1 MLFEYYLTVIFMKK
15 TIACLL
21 AAFAVIIFPLQC
33 FAEPEVAEKNDTI
46 EDYAKSSILM
56 CADTGDIIY
65 EKNAYEH
72 LSPASVTK
80 IMSILLVLEA
90 IDSGKISLEDEVPA
104 GENSVKMGGSQIWLE
119 LGEKMTVNELF
130 KAVVVAS
137 ANDACTALGEYIA
150 GSSQAFVKLMNE
162 KAQSLG
168 LENTCFENCT
178 GLDDTIK
185 NHYSCAY
192 DLAVIAR
199 EVLKHDLIYNY
210 STIWLDYLRN
220 GKTEL
225 NNTNKLVNKYDGITG
240 LKTGTTSKAGFCVCA
255 TAEREDMNLI
265 AVVLGADTS
274 EHRFQTASN
283 LLDFGFAEYA
293 VVAPQIDEA
302 QITPVKIK
310 NGKVKS
316 VVPIYNQTDKL
327 LVKKGDINIIYTYE
341 IEDSVS
347 APVENGAELGEI
359 SIKNG
364 DDVIKTITLV
374 SPKAIEKISF
384 NYLNRNVTEYL
395 AKTVDYRRILM

>member
-1 MLFEYYLTVIFMKK
+1 MLFEYDLTVIFMKK

-33 FAEPEVAEKNDTI
+33 FADPEVAEKNDTI

-178 GLDDTIK
+178 GLDDTIQ

-327 LVKKGDINIIYTYE
+327 LVKKGEFNITYAYE

-359 SIKNG
+359 SIKSG

-384 NYLNRNVTEYL
+384 NYILIEMLRN
-395 AKTVDYRRILM
+395 I

>member
-1 MLFEYYLTVIFMKK
+1 MLFEYDLTVIFMKK
-15 TIACLL
+15 IIACLL

-33 FAEPEVAEKNDTI
+33 FADPEVAEKNDTI

-327 LVKKGDINIIYTYE
+327 LVKKGEINITYAYE

-359 SIKNG
+359 SIKSG

-384 NYLNRNVTEYL
+384 NYILIEMLRN
-395 AKTVDYRRILM
+395 I

>member
-293 VVAPQIDEA
+293 VVAPKIDEA

-384 NYLNRNVTEYL
+384 NYILIEMLRN
-395 AKTVDYRRILM
+395 I

>member
-302 QITPVKIK
+302 QITPVNIK

-384 NYLNRNVTEYL
+384 NYILIEMLRN
-395 AKTVDYRRILM
+395 I

>member
-1 MLFEYYLTVIFMKK
+1 MLFEYDLTVIFMKK
-15 TIACLL
+15 IIACLL

-255 TAEREDMNLI
+255 TAERENMNLI

-316 VVPIYNQTDKL
+316 VVPVYNQTDKL

-384 NYLNRNVTEYL
+384 NYILIEMLRN
-395 AKTVDYRRILM
+395 I

>member
-150 GSSQAFVKLMNE
+150 GS
-162 KAQSLG
+162 
-168 LENTCFENCT
+168 
-178 GLDDTIK
+178 
-185 NHYSCAY
+185 
-192 DLAVIAR
+192 
-199 EVLKHDLIYNY
+199 
-210 STIWLDYLRN
+210 
-220 GKTEL
+220 
-225 NNTNKLVNKYDGITG
+225 
-240 LKTGTTSKAGFCVCA
+240 
-255 TAEREDMNLI
+255 
-265 AVVLGADTS
+265 
-274 EHRFQTASN
+274 
-283 LLDFGFAEYA
+283 
-293 VVAPQIDEA
+293 
-302 QITPVKIK
+302 
-310 NGKVKS
+310 
-316 VVPIYNQTDKL
+316 
-327 LVKKGDINIIYTYE
+327 
-341 IEDSVS
+341 
-347 APVENGAELGEI
+347 
-359 SIKNG
+359 
-364 DDVIKTITLV
+364 
-374 SPKAIEKISF
+374 
-384 NYLNRNVTEYL
+384 
-395 AKTVDYRRILM
+395 

>member
-1 MLFEYYLTVIFMKK
+1 MLFEYDLTVIFMKK
-15 TIACLL
+15 IIACLL
-21 AAFAVIIFPLQC
+21 AAFAVMIFPLQC

-255 TAEREDMNLI
+255 TAERENMNLI

-316 VVPIYNQTDKL
+316 VVPVYNQTDKL

-384 NYLNRNVTEYL
+384 NYILIEMLRN
-395 AKTVDYRRILM
+395 I

>member
-1 MLFEYYLTVIFMKK
+1 MLFEYDLTVIFMKK
-15 TIACLL
+15 IIACLL

-384 NYLNRNVTEYL
+384 NYILIEMLRN
-395 AKTVDYRRILM
+395 I

>member
-1 MLFEYYLTVIFMKK
+1 MLFEYDLTVIFMKK

-33 FAEPEVAEKNDTI
+33 FADPEVAKKNDTI

-178 GLDDTIK
+178 GLDDTIQ

-199 EVLKHDLIYNY
+199 EVLKYDLIYNY

-327 LVKKGDINIIYTYE
+327 LVKKGEINITYAYE

-359 SIKNG
+359 SIKSG

-384 NYLNRNVTEYL
+384 NYILIEMLRN
-395 AKTVDYRRILM
+395 I

>member
-1 MLFEYYLTVIFMKK
+1 MLFEYDLTVIFMKK

-283 LLDFGFAEYA
+283 LLDFGVAEYA

-384 NYLNRNVTEYL
+384 NYILIEMLRN
-395 AKTVDYRRILM
+395 I

>member
-1 MLFEYYLTVIFMKK
+1 MLFEYDLTVIFMKK
-15 TIACLL
+15 TFACLL
-21 AAFAVIIFPLQC
+21 AAFAVMIFPLQC

-384 NYLNRNVTEYL
+384 NYILIEMLRN
-395 AKTVDYRRILM
+395 I

>member
-1 MLFEYYLTVIFMKK
+1 MLFEYDLTVIFMKK

-33 FAEPEVAEKNDTI
+33 FAEPEFAEKNDTI

-90 IDSGKISLEDEVPA
+90 IDSGEISLEDEVPA

-384 NYLNRNVTEYL
+384 NYILIEMLRN
-395 AKTVDYRRILM
+395 I

>member
-1 MLFEYYLTVIFMKK
+1 MLFEYDLTVIFMKK
-15 TIACLL
+15 IIACLL

-384 NYLNRNVTEYL
+384 NYILIEMLLN
-395 AKTVDYRRILM
+395 I

>member
-265 AVVLGADTS
+265 AVLLGADTS

-384 NYLNRNVTEYL
+384 NYILIEMLRN
-395 AKTVDYRRILM
+395 I

>member
-1 MLFEYYLTVIFMKK
+1 MLFEYDLTVIFMKK
-15 TIACLL
+15 IIACLL

-178 GLDDTIK
+178 GLDDKIK

-225 NNTNKLVNKYDGITG
+225 NNTNKLVNKYDGING

-384 NYLNRNVTEYL
+384 NYILIEMLRN
-395 AKTVDYRRILM
+395 I

>member
-33 FAEPEVAEKNDTI
+33 FAEPEVAEKNDII

-384 NYLNRNVTEYL
+384 NYILIEMLRN
-395 AKTVDYRRILM
+395 I

>member
-1 MLFEYYLTVIFMKK
+1 MLFEYDLTVIFMKK

-327 LVKKGDINIIYTYE
+327 LVKKGDINIIYAYE

-384 NYLNRNVTEYL
+384 NYILIEMLRN
-395 AKTVDYRRILM
+395 I

>member
-1 MLFEYYLTVIFMKK
+1 MLFEYDLTVIFMKK

-210 STIWLDYLRN
+210 STVWLDYLRN

-255 TAEREDMNLI
+255 TAERENMNLI

-316 VVPIYNQTDKL
+316 VVPVYNQTDKL
-327 LVKKGDINIIYTYE
+327 LVKKGDIDIIYTYE

-384 NYLNRNVTEYL
+384 NYILIEMLRN
-395 AKTVDYRRILM
+395 I

>member
-1 MLFEYYLTVIFMKK
+1 MPSCGF
-15 TIACLL
+15 C
-21 AAFAVIIFPLQC
+21 VIIFPLQC

-327 LVKKGDINIIYTYE
+327 LVKKGDINIIYAYE

-384 NYLNRNVTEYL
+384 NYILIEMLRN
-395 AKTVDYRRILM
+395 I

>member
-1 MLFEYYLTVIFMKK
+1 MLFEYDLTVICMKK
-15 TIACLL
+15 IIACLL

-104 GENSVKMGGSQIWLE
+104 GENRVKMGGSQIWLE

-225 NNTNKLVNKYDGITG
+225 NNTNKLVNKYDGING

-384 NYLNRNVTEYL
+384 NYILIEMLRN
-395 AKTVDYRRILM
+395 I

>member
-162 KAQSLG
+162 RAQSLG

-384 NYLNRNVTEYL
+384 NYILIEMLRN
-395 AKTVDYRRILM
+395 I

>member
-1 MLFEYYLTVIFMKK
+1 MLFEYDLTVIFMKK

-33 FAEPEVAEKNDTI
+33 FADPEVAEKNDTI

-178 GLDDTIK
+178 GLDDTIQ

-225 NNTNKLVNKYDGITG
+225 SNTNKLVNKYDGITG

-293 VVAPQIDEA
+293 VVAPQTDEA

-327 LVKKGDINIIYTYE
+327 LVKKGEINITYAYE

-359 SIKNG
+359 SIKSG

-384 NYLNRNVTEYL
+384 NYVLIEMLRN
-395 AKTVDYRRILM
+395 I

>member
-65 EKNAYEH
+65 EKIAYEH

-384 NYLNRNVTEYL
+384 NYILIEMLRN
-395 AKTVDYRRILM
+395 I

>member
-1 MLFEYYLTVIFMKK
+1 MLFEYDLTVIFMKK
-15 TIACLL
+15 IIACLL

-225 NNTNKLVNKYDGITG
+225 NNTNKLVNKYDGING

-255 TAEREDMNLI
+255 PAEREDMNLI

-384 NYLNRNVTEYL
+384 NYILIEMLRN
-395 AKTVDYRRILM
+395 I